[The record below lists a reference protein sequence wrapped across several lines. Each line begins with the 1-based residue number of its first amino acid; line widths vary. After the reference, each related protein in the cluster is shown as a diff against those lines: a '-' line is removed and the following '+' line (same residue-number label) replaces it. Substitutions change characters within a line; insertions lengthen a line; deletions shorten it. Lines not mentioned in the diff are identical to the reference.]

1 MDFWD
6 LRGGATAELGALG
19 TETDGGAVEKKF
31 VRQYFDN
38 GLAVYDA
45 AGTRFGIVADYDRPG
60 GGFVVHVAEPSA
72 GLYLPMRL
80 VREVRRGKVY
90 LSELARN
97 LTSRPL
103 DEAPRV
109 CEARPLLSRV
119 LRLLS
124 GRTRIEEVT
133 A

>member
-1 MDFWD
+1 MDFWSLLGD
-6 LRGGATAELGALG
+6 ATAELGALG
-19 TETDGGAVEKKF
+19 TEPDGGGVEREF

-45 AGTRFGIVADYDRPG
+45 AGNRFGIVADYDRPG
-60 GGFVVHVAEPSA
+60 GGFVVHVARPPA

-90 LSELARN
+90 LSDLARN

-103 DEAPRV
+103 DDAPRIR
-109 CEARPLLSRV
+109 EARPLLSRI

-124 GRTRIEEVT
+124 GRTRIEDAT

>member
-1 MDFWD
+1 MSS
-6 LRGGATAELGALG
+6 TPELGALDTATEGG
-19 TETDGGAVEKKF
+19 TLEKEF

-45 AGTRFGIVADYDRPG
+45 AGKRFGVVADYDRPG
-60 GGFVVHVAEPSA
+60 GGFVVHLVQIPA

-80 VREVRRGKVY
+80 VRKVRCGKVY
-90 LSELARN
+90 LSEAACN

-103 DEAPRV
+103 DVVPRSRHP
-109 CEARPLLSRV
+109 RPLLSRV

-124 GRTRIEEVT
+124 GLMHTEE
-133 A
+133 ASA

>member
-1 MDFWD
+1 M
-6 LRGGATAELGALG
+6 GSTTELGALG
-19 TETDGGAVEKKF
+19 TATEGSTLEKEF

-60 GGFVVHVAEPSA
+60 GGFVVQLVQPPA
-72 GLYLPMRL
+72 GLYIPMRL
-80 VREVRRGKVY
+80 VRKVRHGRVY

-97 LTSRPL
+97 LSSRLPDDARL
-103 DEAPRV
+103 RQ
-109 CEARPLLSRV
+109 ARPLLSRV

-124 GRTRIEEVT
+124 DPMRLEKHLASGGPAE
-133 A
+133 

>member
-1 MDFWD
+1 M
-6 LRGGATAELGALG
+6 GSTTELGALG
-19 TETDGGAVEKKF
+19 TATEGGTLEKEF

-45 AGTRFGIVADYDRPG
+45 AGERFGVVADYDRPG
-60 GGFVVHVAEPSA
+60 GGFVVHLVQIPA

-80 VREVRRGKVY
+80 VRKVRCGKVY
-90 LSELARN
+90 LSEAARN

-103 DEAPRV
+103 DVVPRSRQP
-109 CEARPLLSRV
+109 RPLLSRV

-124 GRTRIEEVT
+124 GLMHTEE
-133 A
+133 ASA